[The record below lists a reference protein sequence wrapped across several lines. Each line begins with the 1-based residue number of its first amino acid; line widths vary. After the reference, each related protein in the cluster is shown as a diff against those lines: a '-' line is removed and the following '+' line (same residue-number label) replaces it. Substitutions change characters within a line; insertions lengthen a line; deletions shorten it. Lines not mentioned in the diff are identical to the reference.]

1 MENIEFKGQEGVF
14 LPLEEYNKVV
24 SAVVELRTQIVELQK
39 EIRQWEKN
47 QPDWARKQTFL
58 H

>member
-39 EIRQWEKN
+39 EIRQ
-47 QPDWARKQTFL
+47 
-58 H
+58 